1 MQKIHYT
8 IQDNKILYKNFGDYH
23 LAQTFLCG
31 QAFRFDEYRDGFKG
45 FIEKQLCYITLDS
58 DSTIEGCCG
67 ENAVL
72 TVELLHTQPN
82 DELAVKIGQFLSLD
96 TDYAALKAQ
105 FAQNSTLAKAIEFAP
120 GIRVLN
126 QDFFE
131 TLITFIIS
139 QNNNIPR
146 IKQLCD
152 RISERYGTKV
162 GDTFA
167 FPTAEQMRHIT
178 EQDYKDMK
186 FGFRAKYLA
195 DAVAKVLD
203 GTIDEATVKSLS
215 YEDAQKYLMQIKGVG
230 PKVADCVLLFSCR
243 QYRSFPK
250 DVWIKKAMAQL
261 FPNGIPKEIEGYEG
275 IAQQYIFHY
284 ARHTL

>member
-1 MQKIHYT
+1 MQNMQYV
-8 IQDNKILYKNFGDYH
+8 IQDKKILYTDVTDYD

-31 QAFRFDEYRDGFKG
+31 QAFRFDRYKDGFKG
-45 FIEKQLCYITLDS
+45 FIEEQLCYITL
-58 DSTIEGCCG
+58 EGANG
-67 ENAVL
+67 ECTANAVL
-72 TVELLHTQPN
+72 TVELLYGTPTPQ
-82 DELAVKIGQFLSLD
+82 LAEKIGGFLSLD
-96 TDYAALKAQ
+96 MDYAALKKQ
-105 FAQNSTLAKAIEFAP
+105 FSQDKTVAKAIEFAP

-126 QDFFE
+126 QNFFE

-162 GDTFA
+162 GESYA
-167 FPTAEQMRHIT
+167 FPTAQQMKDIT
-178 EQDYKDMK
+178 EEDYKEMK

-195 DAVAKVLD
+195 DAVAKVIS
-203 GTIDEATVKSLS
+203 GEISEETVKSLP
-215 YEDAQKYLMQIKGVG
+215 YEEAQKYLMQIKGVG

-243 QYRSFPK
+243 QYESFPK

-261 FPNGIPKEIEGYEG
+261 FPNGFPACCKGYEG
-275 IAQQYIFHY
+275 IAQQYIFHW
-284 ARHTL
+284 ARHNL

>member
-1 MQKIHYT
+1 MQSMQFEIK
-8 IQDNKILYKNFGDYH
+8 DNKIIYKNVYDYDLH
-23 LAQTFLCG
+23 QTFLCG
-31 QAFRFDEYRDGFKG
+31 QAFRFDEYKDGFRG
-45 FIEKQLCYITLDS
+45 FIEKQLCHITR
-58 DSTIEGCCG
+58 G
-67 ENAVL
+67 EDTL
-72 TVELLHTQPN
+72 TVELCFAQPDN
-82 DELAVKIGQFLSLD
+82 ILAEKIGSFLSLD
-96 TDYAALKAQ
+96 MDYAALKKQ
-105 FAQNSTLAKAIEFAP
+105 LSQDETVAKAIQFAP

-152 RISERYGTKV
+152 RLSERYGTKV
-162 GDTFA
+162 GDSFA
-167 FPTAEQMRHIT
+167 FPTAQQMKSIT

-186 FGFRAKYLA
+186 FGFRAKYLS
-195 DAVAKVLD
+195 DAVARVLE
-203 GTIDEATVKSLS
+203 GKIEENVVKTLP
-215 YEDAQKYLMQIKGVG
+215 YAEAQKYLMQIKGVG

-243 QYRSFPK
+243 QYESFPK

-261 FPNGIPKEIEGYEG
+261 FPDGFPDCCKGYEG

-284 ARHTL
+284 ARFNLKD